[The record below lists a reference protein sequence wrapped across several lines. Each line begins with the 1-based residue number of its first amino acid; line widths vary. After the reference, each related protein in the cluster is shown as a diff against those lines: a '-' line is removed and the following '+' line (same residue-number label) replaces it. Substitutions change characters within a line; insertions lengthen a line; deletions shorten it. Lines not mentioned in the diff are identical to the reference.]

1 MKLFMIM
8 FASFLFAAVR
18 RSAAAASSTPASDQV
33 LSDADADADAFVV
46 IVHHGWSDQ
55 LLLIILL
62 LCVW

>member
-33 LSDADADADAFVV
+33 MSDADADALHRDCPSWLV
-46 IVHHGWSDQ
+46 
-55 LLLIILL
+55 
-62 LCVW
+62 